1 MRRAAVLLLALHILL
16 GGGCAVV
23 VTTAMV
29 AGSVAAATV
38 ATAGKVTVATV
49 KTTGKVAASA
59 VTSSGD
65 VAALSM
71 ESAARLARAGM
82 VVVVDGASGAVTEM
96 PWREGL
102 RLAQAVEAGRFS
114 SGLRVANIFRRSG
127 VVAADL
133 ARVRAGREDHALL
146 SGDVLELRR

>member
-1 MRRAAVLLLALHILL
+1 M
-16 GGGCAVV
+16 V

-38 ATAGKVTVATV
+38 STAGKVTVATV
-49 KTTGKVAASA
+49 RTTGKVAASA

-71 ESAARLARAGM
+71 ESAAKLAQVGM
-82 VVVVDGASGAVTEM
+82 VVVVEGATGAVTEM

-102 RLAQAVEAGRFS
+102 RLAQTVGASRFS
-114 SGLRVANIFRRSG
+114 TEYRVANIFRGSG
-127 VVAADL
+127 VVAANL
-133 ARVRAGREDHALL
+133 ARVRAGREDYALQ